1 MLFAS
6 VGALL
11 VALQCLSLSQFLFV
25 SVCVCFISIYT
36 ASQLAGPA
44 GFN

>member
-1 MLFAS
+1 MFIM
-6 VGALL
+6 
-11 VALQCLSLSQFLFV
+11 SQFLFV
-25 SVCVCFISIYT
+25 SVCVCFISVYT